1 MKKNKK
7 IFLICILFILVILF
21 FIIFCALKKDDSAK
35 LTAVDSIVVQKFVE
49 VDGNFEEKKIT
60 NNEEIDKIV
69 NIIEN
74 RTKML
79 EEEIVPYKKIP
90 HYRLILLDKNNLVIE
105 KINFFYYSN
114 DSSWISFYDDD
125 SSYIID
131 SNSLL
136 KILNY

>member
-79 EEEIVPYKKIP
+79 
-90 HYRLILLDKNNLVIE
+90 
-105 KINFFYYSN
+105 
-114 DSSWISFYDDD
+114 
-125 SSYIID
+125 
-131 SNSLL
+131 
-136 KILNY
+136 